1 MTTHSDASEQQK
13 TFNGSSASAARDA
26 ASSWLRNFS
35 LHGPL
40 DIRSIRV
47 TEEGES
53 FVATVVYSDA
63 SIDFTPR
70 HFPEPKPVSP
80 PMPHATPL
88 DFVWPEKAA

>member
-1 MTTHSDASEQQK
+1 MTIHSDASEQQM
-13 TFNGSSASAARDA
+13 TFNGSSACAARDA
-26 ASSWLRNFS
+26 ASAWLRNFS

-47 TEEGES
+47 TEDGES

-70 HFPEPKPVSP
+70 HFPEPKPANP
-80 PMPHATPL
+80 PMPLATPL
-88 DFVWPEKAA
+88 DFVWPGKAA